1 MNDEIPLPRFRKP
14 PVSEV
19 AVGVQFPAVLN
30 PVHLGL
36 YYQRVKA
43 RFPKVQ
49 VQPPIP
55 PSFETFGGASNPNV
69 VSFRRREL
77 ADSASK

>member
-1 MNDEIPLPRFRKP
+1 MTIPPPLPRFRKP

-19 AVGVQFPAVLN
+19 AVGIQFSGPTLT

-49 VQPPIP
+49 VQPSDSGLI
-55 PSFETFGGASNPNV
+55 FGAPYRIATGMV
-69 VSFRRREL
+69 CLE
-77 ADSASK
+77 